1 MGEGELKLFL
11 PKYNGSLS
19 STERIEY
26 ATGLS
31 EEISKGLLFERTD
44 QVAALA
50 ELLKLG
56 SLLDFDVPA
65 VQHLLKLKNLRLLE
79 DDELFVSYSSVSRC
93 QIM

>member
-50 ELLKLG
+50 ELLKI
-56 SLLDFDVPA
+56 FV
-65 VQHLLKLKNLRLLE
+65 RL
-79 DDELFVSYSSVSRC
+79 
-93 QIM
+93 